1 MKKKYNVVVIED
13 DRIISEL
20 LKNKINES
28 DDFLVVNTYENPVL
42 FLNDKIKFDII
53 ILDIVMPEMNGL
65 DAIDPILTKYPDALI
80 VMNTIKDD
88 QETIFTA
95 LKRGA
100 LGFIDKQSFDV
111 NFEEVLQ
118 IVANG
123 GAYMTPSIAR
133 KVVTNFQEPS
143 SSLEKLSPREKEIA
157 NGILKGLSYKLV
169 AIEFGISI
177 DTVRI
182 HIKNIHQRCFFAEL
196 LNRFHRQN
204 LQAK

>member
-53 ILDIVMPEMNGL
+53 LLDIVMPEMNGL
-65 DAIDPILTKYPDALI
+65 DAIDPILIKYPDALI

-169 AIEFGISI
+169 AMECGISI

-182 HIKNIHQRCFFAEL
+182 HIKNIYRKLKINSKSQLFNL
-196 LNRFHRQN
+196 INKRF
-204 LQAK
+204 

>member
-1 MKKKYNVVVIED
+1 MKPKYKVVVIED

-20 LKNKINES
+20 LKNKINELAS
-28 DDFLVVNTYENPVL
+28 FSVVNTYENPVD
-42 FLNDKIKFDII
+42 FLTDNIKFDII
-53 ILDIVMPEMNGL
+53 LLDIVMPEMNGL
-65 DAIDPILTKYPDALI
+65 DAIDPILIKYPEALI

-100 LGFIDKQSFDV
+100 LGFIDKQSFEV

-118 IVANG
+118 VVANG
-123 GAYMTPSIAR
+123 GAFMTPSIAR
-133 KVVTNFQEPS
+133 KVVNNFQEPS

-169 AIEFGISI
+169 AMEYGISI

-182 HIKNIHQRCFFAEL
+182 HIKNIYRKLKINSKSQLFNL
-196 LNRFHRQN
+196 INKRF
-204 LQAK
+204 

>member
-1 MKKKYNVVVIED
+1 MKKKYNVVIIED

-53 ILDIVMPEMNGL
+53 LLDIVMPEMNGL

-169 AIEFGISI
+169 AMECGISI

-182 HIKNIHQRCFFAEL
+182 HIKNIYRKLKINSKSQLFNL
-196 LNRFHRQN
+196 INKRF
-204 LQAK
+204 

>member
-13 DRIISEL
+13 DRVISEL

-28 DDFLVVNTYENPVL
+28 DDFLVVNTYENPML

-53 ILDIVMPEMNGL
+53 FLDIVMPEMNGL

-169 AIEFGISI
+169 AMECGISI

-182 HIKNIHQRCFFAEL
+182 HIKNIYRKLKINSKSQLFNL
-196 LNRFHRQN
+196 INKRF
-204 LQAK
+204 

>member
-1 MKKKYNVVVIED
+1 MKPKYKVVVIED

-20 LKNKINES
+20 LKNKINELAS
-28 DDFLVVNTYENPVL
+28 FSVVSTYENPVD
-42 FLNDKIKFDII
+42 FLTDNIKFDII
-53 ILDIVMPEMNGL
+53 LLDIVMPEMNGL
-65 DAIDPILTKYPDALI
+65 DAIDPILTKYPEALI

-100 LGFIDKQSFDV
+100 LGFIDKQSFEV

-118 IVANG
+118 IVASG

-133 KVVTNFQEPS
+133 KVVNNFQEPS
-143 SSLEKLSPREKEIA
+143 SSLEKLSPREKQIA
-157 NGILKGLSYKLV
+157 NEILKGLSYKLV
-169 AIEFGISI
+169 AMECGISI

-182 HIKNIHQRCFFAEL
+182 HIKNIYRKLKINSKSQLFNL
-196 LNRFHRQN
+196 INKRF
-204 LQAK
+204 

>member
-13 DRIISEL
+13 DRVISEL

-28 DDFLVVNTYENPVL
+28 GDFLVVNTYENPML

-53 ILDIVMPEMNGL
+53 LLDIVMPEMNGL

-169 AIEFGISI
+169 AMECGISI

-182 HIKNIHQRCFFAEL
+182 HIKNIYRKLKINSKSQLFNL
-196 LNRFHRQN
+196 INKRF
-204 LQAK
+204 

>member
-13 DRIISEL
+13 DRVISEL

-28 DDFLVVNTYENPVL
+28 DDFLVVNTYENPML

-53 ILDIVMPEMNGL
+53 LLDIVMPEMNGL

-169 AIEFGISI
+169 AMECGISI

-182 HIKNIHQRCFFAEL
+182 HIKNIYRKLKINSKSQLFNL
-196 LNRFHRQN
+196 INKRF
-204 LQAK
+204 

>member
-1 MKKKYNVVVIED
+1 MKLKYKVVIIED

-20 LKNKINES
+20 LKNKINEVENFS
-28 DDFLVVNTYENPVL
+28 VVSTYENPID
-42 FLNDKIKFDII
+42 FLKDNIKFDII
-53 ILDIVMPEMNGL
+53 LLDIVMPEMNGL
-65 DAIDPILTKYPDALI
+65 DAIEPILLKYPDALI

-100 LGFIDKQSFDV
+100 LGFIDKQSFEV

-118 IVANG
+118 VVANG
-123 GAYMTPSIAR
+123 GAFMTPSIAR
-133 KVVTNFQEPS
+133 KVVANFQEPTT
-143 SSLEKLSPREKEIA
+143 SLEKLSPREKEIA

-169 AIEFGISI
+169 AMEYGISI

-182 HIKNIHQRCFFAEL
+182 HIKNIYRKLKINSKSQLFNL
-196 LNRFHRQN
+196 INKRF
-204 LQAK
+204 

>member
-1 MKKKYNVVVIED
+1 MKKKYNVVIIED

-20 LKNKINES
+20 LKNKINELAS
-28 DDFLVVNTYENPVL
+28 FSVVSTYENPVD
-42 FLNDKIKFDII
+42 FLTDNIKFDII
-53 ILDIVMPEMNGL
+53 LLDIVMPEMNGL
-65 DAIDPILTKYPDALI
+65 DAIDPILLKYPEALI

-100 LGFIDKQSFDV
+100 LGFIDKQSFEV

-118 IVANG
+118 VVANG
-123 GAYMTPSIAR
+123 GAFMTPSIAR
-133 KVVTNFQEPS
+133 KVVNNFQEPS

-169 AIEFGISI
+169 AMEYGISI

-182 HIKNIHQRCFFAEL
+182 HIKNIYRKLKINSKSQLFNL
-196 LNRFHRQN
+196 INKRF
-204 LQAK
+204 

>member
-53 ILDIVMPEMNGL
+53 LLDIVMPEMNGL

-169 AIEFGISI
+169 AMECGISI

-182 HIKNIHQRCFFAEL
+182 HIKNIYRKLKINSKSQLFNL
-196 LNRFHRQN
+196 INKRF
-204 LQAK
+204 

>member
-1 MKKKYNVVVIED
+1 MKKKYNVVIIED

-53 ILDIVMPEMNGL
+53 LLDIVMPEMNGL

-169 AIEFGISI
+169 AMEYGISI

-182 HIKNIHQRCFFAEL
+182 HIKNIYRKLKINSKSQLFNL
-196 LNRFHRQN
+196 INKRF
-204 LQAK
+204 

>member
-1 MKKKYNVVVIED
+1 MSLKYKVVIIED
-13 DRIISEL
+13 DLVIADVLKSRISEIENFIVV
-20 LKNKINES
+20 KNY
-28 DDFLVVNTYENPVL
+28 TNPVL
-42 FLNDKIKFDII
+42 FLADNLQFDII
-53 ILDIVMPEMNGL
+53 LLDVVMPEMNGL
-65 DAIDPILTKYPDALI
+65 DAIEPILTKYPEALI

-100 LGFIDKQSFDV
+100 LGFIDKQTFDV

-133 KVVTNFQEPS
+133 KIVANFQNPS
-143 SSLEKLSPREKEIA
+143 TSFEKLSPREKEIA

-169 AIEFGISI
+169 ALECGISI

-182 HIKNIHQRCFFAEL
+182 HIKNIYRKLKINSKSQLFNL
-196 LNRFHRQN
+196 INKRF
-204 LQAK
+204 

>member
-1 MKKKYNVVVIED
+1 MKKKYNVVIIED

-53 ILDIVMPEMNGL
+53 LLDIVMPEMNGL

-133 KVVTNFQEPS
+133 KVVNNFQEPS

-169 AIEFGISI
+169 AMEYGISI

-182 HIKNIHQRCFFAEL
+182 HIKNIYRKLKINSKSQLFNL
-196 LNRFHRQN
+196 INKRF
-204 LQAK
+204 

>member
-28 DDFLVVNTYENPVL
+28 DDFLVVNTYENPML
-42 FLNDKIKFDII
+42 FLNDKIKFDILL
-53 ILDIVMPEMNGL
+53 LDIVMPEMNGL

-111 NFEEVLQ
+111 NFEEVLL

-169 AIEFGISI
+169 AIECGISI

-182 HIKNIHQRCFFAEL
+182 HIKNIYRKLKINSKSQLFNL
-196 LNRFHRQN
+196 INKRF
-204 LQAK
+204 

>member
-13 DRIISEL
+13 DRVISEL

-28 DDFLVVNTYENPVL
+28 DDFLVVNTYENPML

-53 ILDIVMPEMNGL
+53 LLDIVMPEMNGL

-182 HIKNIHQRCFFAEL
+182 HIKNIYRKLKINSKSQLFNL
-196 LNRFHRQN
+196 INKRF
-204 LQAK
+204 